1 MTQDLSAPEFF
12 SGSQLLR
19 QGHRSAPFATKEAA
33 LLGWQALS
41 LEVAS
46 PGLGLGTQ
54 AGDMPSRRILPSS

>member
-19 QGHRSAPFATKEAA
+19 QGHRSPFATKEAA

-54 AGDMPSRRILPSS
+54 VGNMPSRRILPSS